1 MVDLKPFR
9 SQYWLN
15 SPEKLE
21 DPESYNAKV
30 TEINELYAR
39 SQDLEAEGHHV
50 ISTDEMTGV
59 QATERK
65 YETKLPIPGSP
76 MKIEHEYIR
85 HGTQSLIAF
94 FKVATGSIISSY
106 INETRK
112 EADFEQAV
120 RDAIALDPYACWTF
134 ILDGLNTHKSESLVR
149 LVAEL
154 CSIDVDLGVKGKSGI
169 LKSMKT
175 RSEFLHD
182 TSHRIRFVYTPRHC
196 SWMNQIEIWF
206 SILSR
211 QLLKRASFKSID
223 ELKESMLTYIA
234 QYNLTAN
241 PFKWTYGA
249 KPLTI

>member
-1 MVDLKPFR
+1 MVDLKPHK

-15 SPEKLE
+15 SPEKQE
-21 DPESYNAKV
+21 EPESYATKV
-30 TEINELYAR
+30 TEINELYANAIE
-39 SQDLEAEGHHV
+39 LETTGHHV
-50 ISTDEMTGV
+50 VSTDEMTGV
-59 QATERK
+59 QALERK
-65 YETKLPIPGSP
+65 HETKLPIPGSS

-94 FKVATGSIISSY
+94 FNVATGSIVSSY

-120 RDAIALDPYACWTF
+120 RDAIALDPNAFWTI

-154 CSIDVDLGVKGKSGI
+154 CSIDVELGVKGKSGI

-182 TSHRIRFVYTPRHC
+182 TNHRIRFVYTPKHC

-223 ELKESMLTYIA
+223 ELKESMLNYIA
-234 QYNLTAN
+234 QYNLTAH

-249 KPLTI
+249 KPLVV

>member
-1 MVDLKPFR
+1 MVDLKPHR

-21 DPESYNAKV
+21 DPESYNAKI
-30 TEINELYAR
+30 TEINELYAQ
-39 SQDLEAEGHHV
+39 SQDLEAEDHHV

-94 FKVATGSIISSY
+94 FNVATGIIISSY
-106 INETRK
+106 INETRN
-112 EADFEQAV
+112 EADFVQAV
-120 RDAIALDPYACWTF
+120 RDAIALDPYAYWTF

-182 TSHRIRFVYTPRHC
+182 TSHRIRFVYTPKHC
-196 SWMNQIEIWF
+196 SFIT
-206 SILSR
+206 S
-211 QLLKRASFKSID
+211 
-223 ELKESMLTYIA
+223 
-234 QYNLTAN
+234 
-241 PFKWTYGA
+241 
-249 KPLTI
+249 